1 MHAIWAIW
9 RNLCLLRRD
18 LPEWSDLGLTSM
30 YQGAIPKHHSNKA
43 SNRHRIHDL
52 LKFHWWKLHWNR
64 NLITG
69 NKKRLKWSSSFW
81 HIDWNSLHPSFMFTF
96 CHFKIDTLAWRWIKR
111 FSNAVAK
118 MNHNKQTSLVNQ
130 NPNQTFSDFLCRCLC
145 SFLLSSFFLLCFSFL
160 GLKWD
165 KWDPASLVNVAY
177 GISSLSGCASASRR
191 FLAWQALWNHRPGG
205 SIWRSLADLKFAFD
219 RVWNLQ
225 QDTKYVL
232 AGNSTLPTK
241 TRDVKNIRN
250 MMPIYQQVDS
260 LMPLLLSPPSL
271 WPLSLLFPWPL

>member
-1 MHAIWAIW
+1 MPSGQSGGISAFCGGIFQNGVTSAW
-9 RNLCLLRRD
+9 RRCTKVLYPNITATKLPTGIEFTISSNSIGGSSTGTWSLETKKPPEMLIFLL
-18 LPEWSDLGLTSM
+18 T
-30 YQGAIPKHHSNKA
+30 
-43 SNRHRIHDL
+43 HR
-52 LKFHWWKLHWNR
+52 LKFA
-64 NLITG
+64 
-69 NKKRLKWSSSFW
+69 SSLFHGISAM
-81 HIDWNSLHPSFMFTF
+81 STF
-96 CHFKIDTLAWRWIKR
+96 CHFKIATLAWRWIKR
-111 FSNAVAK
+111 FAK
-118 MNHNKQTSLVNQ
+118 MNHNKQTSNAGFLV

-165 KWDPASLVNVAY
+165 FMGPASLVNVAY
-177 GISSLSGCASASRR
+177 GISSLSRCASASRR
-191 FLAWQALWNHRPGG
+191 FLAWQVLWNHRPGG

-232 AGNSTLPTK
+232 AGSSTLPTK

-250 MMPIYQQVDS
+250 MMPIYQQVNS